1 MEEQERA
8 MEEDALDSKPPL
20 TTEEDEPKHTV
31 LHVSHITETQQEPRE
46 PAPEENETK
55 PQFSEL
61 LVINSVAPPDSW
73 EPVHTDIKLEEL
85 TKTEMLILSQTENQA
100 AIQTQTLSQTDE
112 FIILDQNGQ
121 PLQCERM
128 VLVTSRSDNGE
139 MYVIPSNQLGG
150 AQVLLPRGHLLDIID
165 PTGSC
170 GEKTADEKELH
181 TITLTAVTDD
191 SGSLTTVTSAVT
203 DDSGSLTTVTSAV
216 TDDSGSLTTVTSAVT
231 DDSGSLTTVTSAV
244 TDDSGSLTTVP
255 SAVTDDSGSLTT
267 VTLAVTDDSGSLTT
281 VTSAVTDDS
290 GSLTTVPS
298 AVTDDSG
305 SLTTVTSA
313 VTDDSGSLTTVPS
326 AVTDDSG
333 SSTTV
338 TSAVTDDSGSL
349 TTVTSAVTDDSGSLT
364 TVTSAVTDDSGSL
377 TTVTSAVTDDSGSL
391 TTVTSAV
398 TDDSGSLT
406 TVTSA
411 VTDDSGSLT
420 TVTSAVTDDSGSLT
434 TVPSAVT
441 DDSGSSTTVTSAVT
455 DDSGSL
461 TTVTSAVTDDS
472 GSSTTVTSAVTDDS
486 GSLTTVTSAVTDD
499 SGSSTTVTS
508 AVTDDSGS
516 LTTVTSAVTDDSG
529 SSTTVTSAVTD
540 DSGSSTTVTSAV
552 TDDSGSLTTV
562 TSAVTDDSGSLTT
575 VTSAVTDDSGSLTTV
590 TSAVTDDS
598 GSSTTVTSAAAKS
611 SAQSSQVCFT
621 SLKPLP
627 ANAPNWAL
635 RLHNAEKI
643 GDSYRGYCNT
653 DTELETILLLHK
665 QQTNS
670 VFGTRQSPSPAK
682 PASRLMWKSQYVPYD
697 GVPFVNAGSRA
708 IVMECQ
714 YGPRRKGLQPKK
726 TAEQNISPNI
736 DYKATCPARI
746 YIKKVCKFPQ
756 HRVPTD
762 PNVDKRVVRQEQ
774 EKAFF
779 NLRKTLWDV
788 GGVLRYYMQLPT
800 QKAHLYHDMEALLLP
815 PAPDLLF
822 LPMEEEVK
830 QEEEEEERGCVCDE
844 GAEDGGTMP
853 SRLHPRV
860 AEKIRELVE
869 QGYHQVYQVRKQLR
883 RFVEREMFKSEEV
896 PERHNLCYFPT
907 VNDIKNHIHEA
918 QKTFQQAGGVT
929 TDITQWTEVD
939 PMTVTLTLTPA
950 PAEVCPGAFQRVG
963 VLEGTDT
970 FVPEAVQLFSSLT
983 SLQPKIFAQL
993 QGIQLQPGLCSFD
1006 GGLSQSSTDFL
1017 ELPSPPQPLLVS
1029 PTQFLQSSPSLGEAM
1044 TLADPSVV
1052 LGMGQVVMVS
1062 SLGDESV
1069 GTHQILL
1076 EDGQTIPFQIVAP
1089 ANIALN
1095 SPVEVKEEEEMRT
1108 EEDTVNPVD

>member
-8 MEEDALDSKPPL
+8 KEEDALDSKPPL
-20 TTEEDEPKHTV
+20 TTEEDEPKHTD
-31 LHVSHITETQQEPRE
+31 LHWSHITETQQEPSE
-46 PAPEENETK
+46 PEENETK
-55 PQFSEL
+55 PQSSEL
-61 LVINSVAPPDSW
+61 LVINSLAPLDSW
-73 EPVHTDIKLEEL
+73 APVHTEIKPEEL

-100 AIQTQTLSQTDE
+100 AIQTQTLSQADE

-128 VLVTSRSDNGE
+128 VLVTSQSDNGE

-170 GEKTADEKELH
+170 GEEELH
-181 TITLTAVTDD
+181 SITLTAVTDD
-191 SGSLTTVTSAVT
+191 SGGLTTVTSAVTDDSGGLTTVTSAVTDDSGGLTTVTSAVTDDSGSLTTVTSAVTDDSGGLTTVTSAVTDDSGSLTTVSSAVTDDSGSLTTVTSAVTDDSGGLTTVTSAVTDDSGSLTTVASAVTDDSGGLTTVTSAVT

-231 DDSGSLTTVTSAV
+231 DDSGSLTTVA
-244 TDDSGSLTTVP
+244 
-255 SAVTDDSGSLTT
+255 
-267 VTLAVTDDSGSLTT
+267 
-281 VTSAVTDDS
+281 
-290 GSLTTVPS
+290 S

-313 VTDDSGSLTTVPS
+313 VTDDSGSLTTV
-326 AVTDDSG
+326 A
-333 SSTTV
+333 
-338 TSAVTDDSGSL
+338 SAVTDDSGSL
-349 TTVTSAVTDDSGSLT
+349 TTVTSAVTDDSGGL
-364 TVTSAVTDDSGSL
+364 
-377 TTVTSAVTDDSGSL
+377 
-391 TTVTSAV
+391 
-398 TDDSGSLT
+398 
-406 TVTSA
+406 
-411 VTDDSGSLT
+411 
-420 TVTSAVTDDSGSLT
+420 
-434 TVPSAVT
+434 
-441 DDSGSSTTVTSAVT
+441 
-455 DDSGSL
+455 
-461 TTVTSAVTDDS
+461 
-472 GSSTTVTSAVTDDS
+472 
-486 GSLTTVTSAVTDD
+486 
-499 SGSSTTVTS
+499 
-508 AVTDDSGS
+508 
-516 LTTVTSAVTDDSG
+516 
-529 SSTTVTSAVTD
+529 
-540 DSGSSTTVTSAV
+540 
-552 TDDSGSLTTV
+552 
-562 TSAVTDDSGSLTT
+562 
-575 VTSAVTDDSGSLTTV
+575 
-590 TSAVTDDS
+590 
-598 GSSTTVTSAAAKS
+598 TTVTSAAAKTS
-611 SAQSSQVCFT
+611 TQSSQDCFT
-621 SLKPLP
+621 SLLKPLP
-627 ANAPNWAL
+627 SNAPNWAL

-726 TAEQNISPNI
+726 TAEQNISQSI

-800 QKAHLYHDMEALLLP
+800 QKAHLYHDMEALLP
-815 PAPDLLF
+815 PPPPDLLF

-830 QEEEEEERGCVCDE
+830 QEEEEEERGCVCD
-844 GAEDGGTMP
+844 GDAEDGGTIP

-883 RFVEREMFKSEEV
+883 RFVEREMFRSEEV

-918 QKTFQQAGGVT
+918 QKTLQQAGGVT
-929 TDITQWTEVD
+929 TDLTQWTEVD
-939 PMTVTLTLTPA
+939 PMTETVTLTLTPA
-950 PAEVCPGAFQRVG
+950 PAEGAFQRVG

-970 FVPEAVQLFSSLT
+970 LSPEAVQLFSSLT

-993 QGIQLQPGLCSFD
+993 QGIQVQPGLCSFD
-1006 GGLSQSSTDFL
+1006 GGLSQSSTVTTDFL
-1017 ELPSPPQPLLVS
+1017 DLPSPSPPQPLLVS

-1044 TLADPSVV
+1044 TLADTSVA
-1052 LGMGQVVMVS
+1052 LSMGQVVMLSSLGDGQVVSVS

-1069 GTHQILL
+1069 GTHHILL

-1095 SPVEVKEEEEMRT
+1095 SPDEVK

>member
-31 LHVSHITETQQEPRE
+31 LHGSHITETQQEPRE

-55 PQFSEL
+55 PRFSEL
-61 LVINSVAPPDSW
+61 LVINSLAPPDSW
-73 EPVHTDIKLEEL
+73 EHTDIKLEEL

-100 AIQTQTLSQTDE
+100 AIQTQDQTQTLSQTDE

-128 VLVTSRSDNGE
+128 VLVTSQSDNGE

-191 SGSLTTVTSAVT
+191 SGSLTIVPSAVTDDRGSLTTVPSAVTDDRGSLTTVTSAVTDDSGSLTIVPSAVTDDSGSLTIVPSAVTDDRGSLTTVPSTVTDDRGSLTTVPSAVTDDRGSLTTVPSAVTDDRGSLTTVPSAVTDDRGSLTTVPSTVTDDRGSLTTVTSAVTDDRGSLTTVPSAVTDDRGSLTTVPSTVTDDRGSLTTVTSAVT

-216 TDDSGSLTTVTSAVT
+216 TDDSGSLTIVPSAVTDDRGSLTTVTSAVT

-267 VTLAVTDDSGSLTT
+267 V
-281 VTSAVTDDS
+281 
-290 GSLTTVPS
+290 P
-298 AVTDDSG
+298 
-305 SLTTVTSA
+305 
-313 VTDDSGSLTTVPS
+313 
-326 AVTDDSG
+326 
-333 SSTTV
+333 
-338 TSAVTDDSGSL
+338 
-349 TTVTSAVTDDSGSLT
+349 
-364 TVTSAVTDDSGSL
+364 
-377 TTVTSAVTDDSGSL
+377 
-391 TTVTSAV
+391 
-398 TDDSGSLT
+398 
-406 TVTSA
+406 
-411 VTDDSGSLT
+411 
-420 TVTSAVTDDSGSLT
+420 
-434 TVPSAVT
+434 
-441 DDSGSSTTVTSAVT
+441 
-455 DDSGSL
+455 
-461 TTVTSAVTDDS
+461 
-472 GSSTTVTSAVTDDS
+472 
-486 GSLTTVTSAVTDD
+486 
-499 SGSSTTVTS
+499 
-508 AVTDDSGS
+508 
-516 LTTVTSAVTDDSG
+516 
-529 SSTTVTSAVTD
+529 
-540 DSGSSTTVTSAV
+540 
-552 TDDSGSLTTV
+552 
-562 TSAVTDDSGSLTT
+562 
-575 VTSAVTDDSGSLTTV
+575 
-590 TSAVTDDS
+590 
-598 GSSTTVTSAAAKS
+598 SAAAKS

-762 PNVDKRVVRQEQ
+762 PKVDKRVVRQEQ

-815 PAPDLLF
+815 PPPDLLF

-830 QEEEEEERGCVCDE
+830 QEEEEERGCVCDE

-918 QKTFQQAGGVT
+918 QKTFQQGGVI

-950 PAEVCPGAFQRVG
+950 PAEVCSGAFQRVG

-970 FVPEAVQLFSSLT
+970 FIPEAVQLFS

-1006 GGLSQSSTDFL
+1006 GGLSQSSTVTTDFL

-1062 SLGDESV
+1062 SLGDGQVVSVSSLGDESV

-1095 SPVEVKEEEEMRT
+1095 SPVEVKEEEMRT

>member
-31 LHVSHITETQQEPRE
+31 LHGSHITETQQEPRE

-61 LVINSVAPPDSW
+61 LVINSLAPPDSW

-100 AIQTQTLSQTDE
+100 AIQTQDQTETLSQTDE

-128 VLVTSRSDNGE
+128 VLVTSQSDNGE

-191 SGSLTTVTSAVT
+191 SGSLTTVPSAVTDDRGSLTTVPSAVT
-203 DDSGSLTTVTSAV
+203 DDSGSLTTVPSAV
-216 TDDSGSLTTVTSAVT
+216 TDDSGSLTTVPSAVT
-231 DDSGSLTTVTSAV
+231 DDSGSLTIVTSAV

-267 VTLAVTDDSGSLTT
+267 V
-281 VTSAVTDDS
+281 
-290 GSLTTVPS
+290 P
-298 AVTDDSG
+298 
-305 SLTTVTSA
+305 
-313 VTDDSGSLTTVPS
+313 
-326 AVTDDSG
+326 
-333 SSTTV
+333 
-338 TSAVTDDSGSL
+338 
-349 TTVTSAVTDDSGSLT
+349 
-364 TVTSAVTDDSGSL
+364 
-377 TTVTSAVTDDSGSL
+377 
-391 TTVTSAV
+391 
-398 TDDSGSLT
+398 
-406 TVTSA
+406 
-411 VTDDSGSLT
+411 
-420 TVTSAVTDDSGSLT
+420 
-434 TVPSAVT
+434 
-441 DDSGSSTTVTSAVT
+441 
-455 DDSGSL
+455 
-461 TTVTSAVTDDS
+461 
-472 GSSTTVTSAVTDDS
+472 
-486 GSLTTVTSAVTDD
+486 
-499 SGSSTTVTS
+499 
-508 AVTDDSGS
+508 
-516 LTTVTSAVTDDSG
+516 
-529 SSTTVTSAVTD
+529 
-540 DSGSSTTVTSAV
+540 
-552 TDDSGSLTTV
+552 
-562 TSAVTDDSGSLTT
+562 
-575 VTSAVTDDSGSLTTV
+575 
-590 TSAVTDDS
+590 
-598 GSSTTVTSAAAKS
+598 SAAAKS

-726 TAEQNISPNI
+726 AAEQNISPNI

-788 GGVLRYYMQLPT
+788 GGVLRYYLQLPT

-815 PAPDLLF
+815 PPPDLLF

-830 QEEEEEERGCVCDE
+830 QEEEEERGCVCDE

-918 QKTFQQAGGVT
+918 QKTFQQAGGGT
-929 TDITQWTEVD
+929 TDITQ
-939 PMTVTLTLTPA
+939 VTRKT
-950 PAEVCPGAFQRVG
+950 
-963 VLEGTDT
+963 
-970 FVPEAVQLFSSLT
+970 
-983 SLQPKIFAQL
+983 
-993 QGIQLQPGLCSFD
+993 
-1006 GGLSQSSTDFL
+1006 
-1017 ELPSPPQPLLVS
+1017 
-1029 PTQFLQSSPSLGEAM
+1029 FLQAG
-1044 TLADPSVV
+1044 
-1052 LGMGQVVMVS
+1052 G
-1062 SLGDESV
+1062 
-1069 GTHQILL
+1069 
-1076 EDGQTIPFQIVAP
+1076 AP
-1089 ANIALN
+1089 LI
-1095 SPVEVKEEEEMRT
+1095 
-1108 EEDTVNPVD
+1108 

>member
-1 MEEQERA
+1 MEEQESA

-31 LHVSHITETQQEPRE
+31 LHGSHITETQQEPRE

-61 LVINSVAPPDSW
+61 LVINSLAPPDNW
-73 EPVHTDIKLEEL
+73 ELVHTDIKLEEL

-100 AIQTQTLSQTDE
+100 AIQTQDQTQTSSRTDE

-121 PLQCERM
+121 PLQCEHM
-128 VLVTSRSDNGE
+128 VLVTSQSDNGE

-165 PTGSC
+165 PTGSLG

-191 SGSLTTVTSAVT
+191 RGI
-203 DDSGSLTTVTSAV
+203 
-216 TDDSGSLTTVTSAVT
+216 
-231 DDSGSLTTVTSAV
+231 
-244 TDDSGSLTTVP
+244 
-255 SAVTDDSGSLTT
+255 
-267 VTLAVTDDSGSLTT
+267 
-281 VTSAVTDDS
+281 
-290 GSLTTVPS
+290 
-298 AVTDDSG
+298 
-305 SLTTVTSA
+305 
-313 VTDDSGSLTTVPS
+313 
-326 AVTDDSG
+326 
-333 SSTTV
+333 
-338 TSAVTDDSGSL
+338 
-349 TTVTSAVTDDSGSLT
+349 
-364 TVTSAVTDDSGSL
+364 
-377 TTVTSAVTDDSGSL
+377 
-391 TTVTSAV
+391 
-398 TDDSGSLT
+398 
-406 TVTSA
+406 
-411 VTDDSGSLT
+411 
-420 TVTSAVTDDSGSLT
+420 
-434 TVPSAVT
+434 
-441 DDSGSSTTVTSAVT
+441 
-455 DDSGSL
+455 
-461 TTVTSAVTDDS
+461 
-472 GSSTTVTSAVTDDS
+472 
-486 GSLTTVTSAVTDD
+486 
-499 SGSSTTVTS
+499 
-508 AVTDDSGS
+508 
-516 LTTVTSAVTDDSG
+516 
-529 SSTTVTSAVTD
+529 
-540 DSGSSTTVTSAV
+540 
-552 TDDSGSLTTV
+552 
-562 TSAVTDDSGSLTT
+562 
-575 VTSAVTDDSGSLTTV
+575 
-590 TSAVTDDS
+590 
-598 GSSTTVTSAAAKS
+598 TSAAAKS

-635 RLHNAEKI
+635 RLHYAEKI

-779 NLRKTLWDV
+779 NLRKTLCDV

-815 PAPDLLF
+815 PPPDLLF

-830 QEEEEEERGCVCDE
+830 QEEEEERGCVCDE
-844 GAEDGGTMP
+844 GAEDGGTIP

-918 QKTFQQAGGVT
+918 QKTLQLAGGVT

-939 PMTVTLTLTPA
+939 PTTVTLTLTPA
-950 PAEVCPGAFQRVG
+950 PAEVCSGAFQRVG

-970 FVPEAVQLFSSLT
+970 FIPEAVQLFSSLS

-1006 GGLSQSSTDFL
+1006 GGLSQSSTVTTDFL
-1017 ELPSPPQPLLVS
+1017 ELPS
-1029 PTQFLQSSPSLGEAM
+1029 PTQFLQSSPSLREAM

-1052 LGMGQVVMVS
+1052 LGMGQVVMVSSLGDGQVVSVS

-1095 SPVEVKEEEEMRT
+1095 SPVEVKEEEMRT

>member
-1 MEEQERA
+1 M
-8 MEEDALDSKPPL
+8 
-20 TTEEDEPKHTV
+20 
-31 LHVSHITETQQEPRE
+31 
-46 PAPEENETK
+46 
-55 PQFSEL
+55 
-61 LVINSVAPPDSW
+61 
-73 EPVHTDIKLEEL
+73 
-85 TKTEMLILSQTENQA
+85 
-100 AIQTQTLSQTDE
+100 
-112 FIILDQNGQ
+112 
-121 PLQCERM
+121 
-128 VLVTSRSDNGE
+128 
-139 MYVIPSNQLGG
+139 
-150 AQVLLPRGHLLDIID
+150 
-165 PTGSC
+165 
-170 GEKTADEKELH
+170 
-181 TITLTAVTDD
+181 DD
-191 SGSLTTVTSAVT
+191 RGSLTTDDRGSLTIVPSAVM
-203 DDSGSLTTVTSAV
+203 DDRGSLTT
-216 TDDSGSLTTVTSAVT
+216 DDRGSLTT
-231 DDSGSLTTVTSAV
+231 DDRGSLTTDDRGSLT
-244 TDDSGSLTTVP
+244 TDDRGSLTTDDRGSLTTVP
-255 SAVTDDSGSLTT
+255 SV
-267 VTLAVTDDSGSLTT
+267 
-281 VTSAVTDDS
+281 
-290 GSLTTVPS
+290 
-298 AVTDDSG
+298 
-305 SLTTVTSA
+305 
-313 VTDDSGSLTTVPS
+313 
-326 AVTDDSG
+326 
-333 SSTTV
+333 
-338 TSAVTDDSGSL
+338 
-349 TTVTSAVTDDSGSLT
+349 
-364 TVTSAVTDDSGSL
+364 
-377 TTVTSAVTDDSGSL
+377 
-391 TTVTSAV
+391 
-398 TDDSGSLT
+398 
-406 TVTSA
+406 
-411 VTDDSGSLT
+411 
-420 TVTSAVTDDSGSLT
+420 
-434 TVPSAVT
+434 
-441 DDSGSSTTVTSAVT
+441 
-455 DDSGSL
+455 
-461 TTVTSAVTDDS
+461 
-472 GSSTTVTSAVTDDS
+472 
-486 GSLTTVTSAVTDD
+486 
-499 SGSSTTVTS
+499 
-508 AVTDDSGS
+508 
-516 LTTVTSAVTDDSG
+516 
-529 SSTTVTSAVTD
+529 
-540 DSGSSTTVTSAV
+540 
-552 TDDSGSLTTV
+552 
-562 TSAVTDDSGSLTT
+562 
-575 VTSAVTDDSGSLTTV
+575 
-590 TSAVTDDS
+590 
-598 GSSTTVTSAAAKS
+598 AAKS

-627 ANAPNWAL
+627 ANVPNWAL
-635 RLHNAEKI
+635 RLHNAERI

-815 PAPDLLF
+815 PPPDLLF

-830 QEEEEEERGCVCDE
+830 QEEEDEEERGCVCEE
-844 GAEDGGTMP
+844 GAEDGGSMP

-918 QKTFQQAGGVT
+918 QKTFQQAGGGT
-929 TDITQWTEVD
+929 TAITQWTEVD

-950 PAEVCPGAFQRVG
+950 PAEVCSGAFQRVG

-970 FVPEAVQLFSSLT
+970 FIPEAVQLFSSLS

-1006 GGLSQSSTDFL
+1006 GGLSQSSTVTTDFL

-1062 SLGDESV
+1062 SLGDGQVVSVSSLGDESV

-1095 SPVEVKEEEEMRT
+1095 SPVEVKDEEMRT

>member
-8 MEEDALDSKPPL
+8 MDEDALDSKPPL

-31 LHVSHITETQQEPRE
+31 LHGSHITETQQR
-46 PAPEENETK
+46 
-55 PQFSEL
+55 
-61 LVINSVAPPDSW
+61 
-73 EPVHTDIKLEEL
+73 
-85 TKTEMLILSQTENQA
+85 
-100 AIQTQTLSQTDE
+100 
-112 FIILDQNGQ
+112 
-121 PLQCERM
+121 
-128 VLVTSRSDNGE
+128 
-139 MYVIPSNQLGG
+139 
-150 AQVLLPRGHLLDIID
+150 
-165 PTGSC
+165 
-170 GEKTADEKELH
+170 
-181 TITLTAVTDD
+181 
-191 SGSLTTVTSAVT
+191 
-203 DDSGSLTTVTSAV
+203 
-216 TDDSGSLTTVTSAVT
+216 
-231 DDSGSLTTVTSAV
+231 
-244 TDDSGSLTTVP
+244 
-255 SAVTDDSGSLTT
+255 
-267 VTLAVTDDSGSLTT
+267 
-281 VTSAVTDDS
+281 
-290 GSLTTVPS
+290 
-298 AVTDDSG
+298 
-305 SLTTVTSA
+305 
-313 VTDDSGSLTTVPS
+313 
-326 AVTDDSG
+326 
-333 SSTTV
+333 
-338 TSAVTDDSGSL
+338 
-349 TTVTSAVTDDSGSLT
+349 
-364 TVTSAVTDDSGSL
+364 
-377 TTVTSAVTDDSGSL
+377 
-391 TTVTSAV
+391 
-398 TDDSGSLT
+398 
-406 TVTSA
+406 
-411 VTDDSGSLT
+411 
-420 TVTSAVTDDSGSLT
+420 
-434 TVPSAVT
+434 
-441 DDSGSSTTVTSAVT
+441 
-455 DDSGSL
+455 
-461 TTVTSAVTDDS
+461 
-472 GSSTTVTSAVTDDS
+472 
-486 GSLTTVTSAVTDD
+486 
-499 SGSSTTVTS
+499 
-508 AVTDDSGS
+508 
-516 LTTVTSAVTDDSG
+516 
-529 SSTTVTSAVTD
+529 
-540 DSGSSTTVTSAV
+540 
-552 TDDSGSLTTV
+552 
-562 TSAVTDDSGSLTT
+562 
-575 VTSAVTDDSGSLTTV
+575 
-590 TSAVTDDS
+590 
-598 GSSTTVTSAAAKS
+598 
-611 SAQSSQVCFT
+611 
-621 SLKPLP
+621 
-627 ANAPNWAL
+627 
-635 RLHNAEKI
+635 I

-815 PAPDLLF
+815 PPPDLLF

-830 QEEEEEERGCVCDE
+830 QEEEDEEERGCVCEE
-844 GAEDGGTMP
+844 GAEDGGSMP

-918 QKTFQQAGGVT
+918 QKTFQQAGGGT
-929 TDITQWTEVD
+929 TAITQWTEVD

-950 PAEVCPGAFQRVG
+950 PAEVCSGAFQRVG

-970 FVPEAVQLFSSLT
+970 FIPEAVQLFSSLS

-1006 GGLSQSSTDFL
+1006 GGLSQSSTVTTDFL

-1062 SLGDESV
+1062 SLGDGQVVSVSSLGDESV

-1095 SPVEVKEEEEMRT
+1095 SPVEVKDEEMRT

>member
-31 LHVSHITETQQEPRE
+31 LHGSHITETQQEPRE

-61 LVINSVAPPDSW
+61 LVINSLAPPDSW

-100 AIQTQTLSQTDE
+100 AIQTQDQTETLSQTDE

-128 VLVTSRSDNGE
+128 VLVTSQSDNGE

-191 SGSLTTVTSAVT
+191 SGSLTTVPSAVT
-203 DDSGSLTTVTSAV
+203 DDSGSLTTVPSAV
-216 TDDSGSLTTVTSAVT
+216 TDDSGSLTTVPSAVT
-231 DDSGSLTTVTSAV
+231 DDSGSLTTVPSAVTDDRGSLTTVPSAVTDDRGSLTTVPSAVTDDRGSLTTVPSAVTDDSGSLTIVTSAVTDDRGSLTTVPSAVTDDSGSLTTVPSAVTDDSGSLTIVTSAV

-267 VTLAVTDDSGSLTT
+267 V
-281 VTSAVTDDS
+281 
-290 GSLTTVPS
+290 P
-298 AVTDDSG
+298 
-305 SLTTVTSA
+305 
-313 VTDDSGSLTTVPS
+313 
-326 AVTDDSG
+326 
-333 SSTTV
+333 
-338 TSAVTDDSGSL
+338 
-349 TTVTSAVTDDSGSLT
+349 
-364 TVTSAVTDDSGSL
+364 
-377 TTVTSAVTDDSGSL
+377 
-391 TTVTSAV
+391 
-398 TDDSGSLT
+398 
-406 TVTSA
+406 
-411 VTDDSGSLT
+411 
-420 TVTSAVTDDSGSLT
+420 
-434 TVPSAVT
+434 
-441 DDSGSSTTVTSAVT
+441 
-455 DDSGSL
+455 
-461 TTVTSAVTDDS
+461 
-472 GSSTTVTSAVTDDS
+472 
-486 GSLTTVTSAVTDD
+486 
-499 SGSSTTVTS
+499 
-508 AVTDDSGS
+508 
-516 LTTVTSAVTDDSG
+516 
-529 SSTTVTSAVTD
+529 
-540 DSGSSTTVTSAV
+540 
-552 TDDSGSLTTV
+552 
-562 TSAVTDDSGSLTT
+562 
-575 VTSAVTDDSGSLTTV
+575 
-590 TSAVTDDS
+590 
-598 GSSTTVTSAAAKS
+598 SAAAKS

-726 TAEQNISPNI
+726 AAEQNISPNI

-788 GGVLRYYMQLPT
+788 GGVLRYYLQLPT

-815 PAPDLLF
+815 PPPDLLF

-830 QEEEEEERGCVCDE
+830 QEEEEERGCVCDE

-918 QKTFQQAGGVT
+918 QKTFQQAGGGT
-929 TDITQWTEVD
+929 TDITQ
-939 PMTVTLTLTPA
+939 VTRKT
-950 PAEVCPGAFQRVG
+950 
-963 VLEGTDT
+963 
-970 FVPEAVQLFSSLT
+970 
-983 SLQPKIFAQL
+983 
-993 QGIQLQPGLCSFD
+993 
-1006 GGLSQSSTDFL
+1006 
-1017 ELPSPPQPLLVS
+1017 
-1029 PTQFLQSSPSLGEAM
+1029 FLQAG
-1044 TLADPSVV
+1044 
-1052 LGMGQVVMVS
+1052 G
-1062 SLGDESV
+1062 
-1069 GTHQILL
+1069 
-1076 EDGQTIPFQIVAP
+1076 AP
-1089 ANIALN
+1089 LI
-1095 SPVEVKEEEEMRT
+1095 
-1108 EEDTVNPVD
+1108 

>member
-1 MEEQERA
+1 M
-8 MEEDALDSKPPL
+8 
-20 TTEEDEPKHTV
+20 
-31 LHVSHITETQQEPRE
+31 HVKYCIVFQEPRE

-55 PQFSEL
+55 PRFSEL
-61 LVINSVAPPDSW
+61 LVINSLAPPDSW
-73 EPVHTDIKLEEL
+73 EHTDIKLEEL

-100 AIQTQTLSQTDE
+100 AIQTQDQTQTLSQTDE

-128 VLVTSRSDNGE
+128 VLVTSQSDNGE

-191 SGSLTTVTSAVT
+191 SGSLTIVPSAVTDDRGSLTTVPSAVTDDRGSLTTVTSAVTDDSGSLTIVPSAVTDDSGSLTIVPSAVTDDRGSLTTVPSTVTDDRGSLTTVPSAVTDDRGSLTTVPSAVTDDRGSLTTVPSAVTDDRGSLTTVPSTVTDDRGSLTTVTSAVTDDRGSLTTVPSAVTDDRGSLTTVPSTVTDDRGSLTTVTSAVT

-216 TDDSGSLTTVTSAVT
+216 TDDSGSLTIVPSAVTDDRGSLTTVTSAVT

-267 VTLAVTDDSGSLTT
+267 V
-281 VTSAVTDDS
+281 
-290 GSLTTVPS
+290 P
-298 AVTDDSG
+298 
-305 SLTTVTSA
+305 
-313 VTDDSGSLTTVPS
+313 
-326 AVTDDSG
+326 
-333 SSTTV
+333 
-338 TSAVTDDSGSL
+338 
-349 TTVTSAVTDDSGSLT
+349 
-364 TVTSAVTDDSGSL
+364 
-377 TTVTSAVTDDSGSL
+377 
-391 TTVTSAV
+391 
-398 TDDSGSLT
+398 
-406 TVTSA
+406 
-411 VTDDSGSLT
+411 
-420 TVTSAVTDDSGSLT
+420 
-434 TVPSAVT
+434 
-441 DDSGSSTTVTSAVT
+441 
-455 DDSGSL
+455 
-461 TTVTSAVTDDS
+461 
-472 GSSTTVTSAVTDDS
+472 
-486 GSLTTVTSAVTDD
+486 
-499 SGSSTTVTS
+499 
-508 AVTDDSGS
+508 
-516 LTTVTSAVTDDSG
+516 
-529 SSTTVTSAVTD
+529 
-540 DSGSSTTVTSAV
+540 
-552 TDDSGSLTTV
+552 
-562 TSAVTDDSGSLTT
+562 
-575 VTSAVTDDSGSLTTV
+575 
-590 TSAVTDDS
+590 
-598 GSSTTVTSAAAKS
+598 SAAAKS

-762 PNVDKRVVRQEQ
+762 PKVDKRVVRQEQ

-815 PAPDLLF
+815 PPPDLLF

-830 QEEEEEERGCVCDE
+830 QEEEEERGCVCDE

-918 QKTFQQAGGVT
+918 QKTFQQGGVI

-950 PAEVCPGAFQRVG
+950 PAEVCSGAFQRVG

-970 FVPEAVQLFSSLT
+970 FIPEAVQLFS

-1006 GGLSQSSTDFL
+1006 GGLSQSSTVTTDFL

-1062 SLGDESV
+1062 SLGDGQVVSVSSLGDESV

-1095 SPVEVKEEEEMRT
+1095 SPVEVKEEEMRT

>member
-1 MEEQERA
+1 M
-8 MEEDALDSKPPL
+8 
-20 TTEEDEPKHTV
+20 
-31 LHVSHITETQQEPRE
+31 
-46 PAPEENETK
+46 
-55 PQFSEL
+55 
-61 LVINSVAPPDSW
+61 
-73 EPVHTDIKLEEL
+73 
-85 TKTEMLILSQTENQA
+85 
-100 AIQTQTLSQTDE
+100 
-112 FIILDQNGQ
+112 
-121 PLQCERM
+121 
-128 VLVTSRSDNGE
+128 
-139 MYVIPSNQLGG
+139 
-150 AQVLLPRGHLLDIID
+150 
-165 PTGSC
+165 
-170 GEKTADEKELH
+170 
-181 TITLTAVTDD
+181 DD
-191 SGSLTTVTSAVT
+191 RGSLTTVPSAVM
-203 DDSGSLTTVTSAV
+203 DDRGSLTI
-216 TDDSGSLTTVTSAVT
+216 
-231 DDSGSLTTVTSAV
+231 
-244 TDDSGSLTTVP
+244 VP

-267 VTLAVTDDSGSLTT
+267 DDRGSLTT
-281 VTSAVTDDS
+281 DDRGSLTTDDRGS
-290 GSLTTVPS
+290 LTTDDRGSLTTDDRGSLTTDDRGSLTTDDRGSLTTVPS
-298 AVTDDSG
+298 V
-305 SLTTVTSA
+305 
-313 VTDDSGSLTTVPS
+313 
-326 AVTDDSG
+326 
-333 SSTTV
+333 
-338 TSAVTDDSGSL
+338 
-349 TTVTSAVTDDSGSLT
+349 
-364 TVTSAVTDDSGSL
+364 
-377 TTVTSAVTDDSGSL
+377 
-391 TTVTSAV
+391 
-398 TDDSGSLT
+398 
-406 TVTSA
+406 
-411 VTDDSGSLT
+411 
-420 TVTSAVTDDSGSLT
+420 
-434 TVPSAVT
+434 
-441 DDSGSSTTVTSAVT
+441 
-455 DDSGSL
+455 
-461 TTVTSAVTDDS
+461 
-472 GSSTTVTSAVTDDS
+472 
-486 GSLTTVTSAVTDD
+486 
-499 SGSSTTVTS
+499 
-508 AVTDDSGS
+508 
-516 LTTVTSAVTDDSG
+516 
-529 SSTTVTSAVTD
+529 
-540 DSGSSTTVTSAV
+540 
-552 TDDSGSLTTV
+552 
-562 TSAVTDDSGSLTT
+562 
-575 VTSAVTDDSGSLTTV
+575 
-590 TSAVTDDS
+590 
-598 GSSTTVTSAAAKS
+598 AAKS

-627 ANAPNWAL
+627 ANVPNWAL
-635 RLHNAEKI
+635 RLHNAERI

-815 PAPDLLF
+815 PPPDLLF

-830 QEEEEEERGCVCDE
+830 QEEEDEEERGCVCEE
-844 GAEDGGTMP
+844 GAEDGGSMP

-918 QKTFQQAGGVT
+918 QKTFQQAGGGT
-929 TDITQWTEVD
+929 TAITQWTEVD

-950 PAEVCPGAFQRVG
+950 PAEVCSGAFQRVG

-970 FVPEAVQLFSSLT
+970 FIPEAVQLFSSLS

-1006 GGLSQSSTDFL
+1006 GGLSQSSTVTTDFL

-1062 SLGDESV
+1062 SLGDGQVVSVSSLGDESV

-1095 SPVEVKEEEEMRT
+1095 SPVEVKDEEMRT

>member
-8 MEEDALDSKPPL
+8 KEEDALDSKPPL
-20 TTEEDEPKHTV
+20 TTEEDEPKHTD
-31 LHVSHITETQQEPRE
+31 LHWSHITETQQEPSE
-46 PAPEENETK
+46 PEENETK
-55 PQFSEL
+55 PQSSEL
-61 LVINSVAPPDSW
+61 LVINSLAPLDSW
-73 EPVHTDIKLEEL
+73 APVHTEIKPEEL

-100 AIQTQTLSQTDE
+100 AIQTQTLSRTDE

-128 VLVTSRSDNGE
+128 VLVTSQSDNGE

-170 GEKTADEKELH
+170 GEEELH
-181 TITLTAVTDD
+181 SITLTAVTDD
-191 SGSLTTVTSAVT
+191 SGGLTTVTSAVTDDSGGLTTVTSAVTDDSGGLTTVSSAVTDDSGGLTTVTSAVTDDSGGLTTVTSAVT
-203 DDSGSLTTVTSAV
+203 DDSGSLTTVSSAV
-216 TDDSGSLTTVTSAVT
+216 TDDSGSLTTVTTAVTDDSGSLTTVSSAVT
-231 DDSGSLTTVTSAV
+231 DDSGGLTTVTSAV
-244 TDDSGSLTTVP
+244 TDDSG
-255 SAVTDDSGSLTT
+255 G
-267 VTLAVTDDSGSLTT
+267 LTT

-290 GSLTTVPS
+290 G
-298 AVTDDSG
+298 G
-305 SLTTVTSA
+305 LTTVTSA
-313 VTDDSGSLTTVPS
+313 VTDDSGGL
-326 AVTDDSG
+326 
-333 SSTTV
+333 
-338 TSAVTDDSGSL
+338 
-349 TTVTSAVTDDSGSLT
+349 
-364 TVTSAVTDDSGSL
+364 
-377 TTVTSAVTDDSGSL
+377 
-391 TTVTSAV
+391 
-398 TDDSGSLT
+398 
-406 TVTSA
+406 
-411 VTDDSGSLT
+411 
-420 TVTSAVTDDSGSLT
+420 
-434 TVPSAVT
+434 
-441 DDSGSSTTVTSAVT
+441 
-455 DDSGSL
+455 
-461 TTVTSAVTDDS
+461 
-472 GSSTTVTSAVTDDS
+472 
-486 GSLTTVTSAVTDD
+486 
-499 SGSSTTVTS
+499 
-508 AVTDDSGS
+508 
-516 LTTVTSAVTDDSG
+516 
-529 SSTTVTSAVTD
+529 
-540 DSGSSTTVTSAV
+540 
-552 TDDSGSLTTV
+552 
-562 TSAVTDDSGSLTT
+562 
-575 VTSAVTDDSGSLTTV
+575 
-590 TSAVTDDS
+590 
-598 GSSTTVTSAAAKS
+598 TTVTSAAAKTS
-611 SAQSSQVCFT
+611 TQSSQDCFT
-621 SLKPLP
+621 SLLKPLP
-627 ANAPNWAL
+627 SNAPNWAL

-726 TAEQNISPNI
+726 TAEQNISQSI

-800 QKAHLYHDMEALLLP
+800 QKAHLYHDMEALLP
-815 PAPDLLF
+815 PPPPDLLF

-830 QEEEEEERGCVCDE
+830 QEEEEERGCVCDG
-844 GAEDGGTMP
+844 GAEDGGTIP

-883 RFVEREMFKSEEV
+883 RFVEREMFRSEEV

-918 QKTFQQAGGVT
+918 QKTLQQAGGVT
-929 TDITQWTEVD
+929 TDLTQWTEVD
-939 PMTVTLTLTPA
+939 PMTETVTLTLTPA
-950 PAEVCPGAFQRVG
+950 PAEGAFQRVG

-970 FVPEAVQLFSSLT
+970 LSPEAVQLFSSLT

-993 QGIQLQPGLCSFD
+993 QGIQVQPGLCSFD
-1006 GGLSQSSTDFL
+1006 GGLSQSSTVTTDFL
-1017 ELPSPPQPLLVS
+1017 DLPSPSPPQPLLVS

-1044 TLADPSVV
+1044 TLADTSVV
-1052 LGMGQVVMVS
+1052 LSVGQVVMLSSLGDGQVVSVS

-1069 GTHQILL
+1069 GTHHILL

-1095 SPVEVKEEEEMRT
+1095 SPDEVK

>member
-31 LHVSHITETQQEPRE
+31 LHGSHITETQQEPRE
-46 PAPEENETK
+46 PAPEEKETK

-61 LVINSVAPPDSW
+61 LVINSLAPPDSW

-128 VLVTSRSDNGE
+128 VLVTSQSDNGE

-191 SGSLTTVTSAVT
+191 SGSLTTVPSAVTDDRGSLTIVPSAVTDDRGSLTIVPSAVT
-203 DDSGSLTTVTSAV
+203 DDSGSLTIVPSAVTDDRGSLTIVPSAVTDDSGSLTTVASTVTDDRGSLTTVTSAV

-255 SAVTDDSGSLTT
+255 ST
-267 VTLAVTDDSGSLTT
+267 VTDDSGSLTT

-290 GSLTTVPS
+290 GSLTTV
-298 AVTDDSG
+298 
-305 SLTTVTSA
+305 
-313 VTDDSGSLTTVPS
+313 
-326 AVTDDSG
+326 
-333 SSTTV
+333 
-338 TSAVTDDSGSL
+338 
-349 TTVTSAVTDDSGSLT
+349 
-364 TVTSAVTDDSGSL
+364 
-377 TTVTSAVTDDSGSL
+377 
-391 TTVTSAV
+391 
-398 TDDSGSLT
+398 
-406 TVTSA
+406 
-411 VTDDSGSLT
+411 
-420 TVTSAVTDDSGSLT
+420 
-434 TVPSAVT
+434 
-441 DDSGSSTTVTSAVT
+441 
-455 DDSGSL
+455 
-461 TTVTSAVTDDS
+461 
-472 GSSTTVTSAVTDDS
+472 
-486 GSLTTVTSAVTDD
+486 
-499 SGSSTTVTS
+499 
-508 AVTDDSGS
+508 
-516 LTTVTSAVTDDSG
+516 
-529 SSTTVTSAVTD
+529 
-540 DSGSSTTVTSAV
+540 
-552 TDDSGSLTTV
+552 
-562 TSAVTDDSGSLTT
+562 
-575 VTSAVTDDSGSLTTV
+575 
-590 TSAVTDDS
+590 
-598 GSSTTVTSAAAKS
+598 AAAKS

-815 PAPDLLF
+815 PPPDLLF

-929 TDITQWTEVD
+929 TDTTQWTEVD

-950 PAEVCPGAFQRVG
+950 PAEVCSGAFQRVG

-970 FVPEAVQLFSSLT
+970 FIPEAVQLFSSLT

-1006 GGLSQSSTDFL
+1006 GGLSQSSTVTTDFL

-1029 PTQFLQSSPSLGEAM
+1029 PTQFLQSSPSPGEAM

-1052 LGMGQVVMVS
+1052 LGMGQVVMVSSLGDGQVVSVS

-1095 SPVEVKEEEEMRT
+1095 SPVEVKEEMRT